1 MFAEEVQEDAVGILV
16 HRAELVAL
24 EGLAALADARGVVE
38 GRAIGVEANHD
49 GEHGEDGQ
57 DADGDGGADD
67 EVEGALEH
75 LVAAALEVVARLEH
89 EQPVVD
95 AALDVDVAD
104 WHAEDVR
111 DDRDVADEGLHAV
124 EDLDLLLLGEA
135 RRGQDD
141 FLHGMG
147 L

>member
-1 MFAEEVQEDAVGILV
+1 MLAEEVQEDAVGVLV

-38 GRAIGVEANHD
+38 GRAIGVKADHD

-57 DADGDGGADD
+57 DADGDGGADG

-75 LVAAALEVVARLEH
+75 LVAMALEIVARLEH

-95 AALDVDVAD
+95 AALDIDVAD

-111 DDRDVADEGLHAV
+111 DDRDVADE
-124 EDLDLLLLGEA
+124 
-135 RRGQDD
+135 
-141 FLHGMG
+141 
-147 L
+147 